1 MRGCAI
7 QIMSCNGCRVLR
19 KGCSES
25 CILRPCLQWIE
36 DSDAQGHA
44 TVFLAK
50 FFGRAGLMGF
60 INAVPDGQRPGKKE
74 ELWHSSPQ
82 KITIA
87 PGSSELG
94 SSPNCLQLFMARQVN
109 VLGLIWPRSVV
120 TWEGMS
126 SKNFVNISAEN
137 INLLSHSR
145 VEQFMLSTAWLL
157 LMMLSL
163 RKQPESVT
171 SGCDLESVGNR
182 SADESTREKTLYLF
196 LSEIPT

>member
-1 MRGCAI
+1 
-7 QIMSCNGCRVLR
+7 
-19 KGCSES
+19 
-25 CILRPCLQWIE
+25 
-36 DSDAQGHA
+36 
-44 TVFLAK
+44 
-50 FFGRAGLMGF
+50 
-60 INAVPDGQRPGKKE
+60 
-74 ELWHSSPQ
+74 
-82 KITIA
+82 
-87 PGSSELG
+87 
-94 SSPNCLQLFMARQVN
+94 MARQVN

-126 SKNFVNISAEN
+126 SKNFVNISAEY
-137 INLLSHSR
+137 INLLSHSW